1 MSIKII
7 SEYLSDDGKR
17 TSTVYKV
24 LEDGD
29 YRVSVK
35 NESGSNFSS
44 SFDSVDTAEDF
55 AEDWVKNV

>member
-35 NESGSNFSS
+35 NESGSTFSS

-55 AEDWVKNV
+55 AEDWVKNA

>member
-35 NESGSNFSS
+35 NESGSTFSS